1 MTRQQ
6 DYTLADT
13 EEVIF
18 NFDNSFARDL
28 GGVFVA
34 CNAAKVPDPSLLIFN
49 QPLAEELRLN
59 SSMLETPF
67 GAEIFSGN
75 RTPDGATLIAQVYAG
90 HQFGSF
96 SPQLG
101 D

>member
-1 MTRQQ
+1 MTSQR
-6 DYTLADT
+6 DVTLVDT

-28 GGVFVA
+28 GGFFVA
-34 CNAAKVPDPSLLIFN
+34 CNAAKVPEPSLIIFN

-59 SSMLETPF
+59 SSKLETPF

-75 RTPDGATLIAQVYAG
+75 RTPNGATLIAQV
-90 HQFGSF
+90 
-96 SPQLG
+96 
-101 D
+101 